1 MFIIS
6 RKVLVSLR
14 VLYYMPD
21 HRSII
26 QEFIWQTEDVKPKY
40 PRVNK
45 YLNFCSVHIDA
56 VIADIEMAESE
67 QSQPKIKSVVDI
79 FKY

>member
-1 MFIIS
+1 MYILS

-14 VLYYMPD
+14 VFYYMPD

-45 YLNFCSVHIDA
+45 YLNFWRIQ
-56 VIADIEMAESE
+56 IEKCTNYWTQWIYRTSYDRSLA
-67 QSQPKIKSVVDI
+67 
-79 FKY
+79 